1 MKKTYLNPEVDV
13 HLLSAEDVL
22 RTSGPANDPY
32 EQDKIWDLG
41 SLGL

>member
-1 MKKTYLNPEVDV
+1 MKKTYLVPEANV
-13 HLLSAEDVL
+13 HLCSAEDVL

-32 EQDKIWDLG
+32 AQDKIWDLG